1 MKYFSKHPSKIFRRS
16 YYQFDPREVSHIVG
30 VPGLPNHLPEAE
42 PILPGHTLIRPSL
55 GMLKSAIKFPH
66 QELEDGAGVYGNI
79 DNLGIRYDAKNERVL
94 NTGFRRSTS
103 DYIMI
108 LPTKSE
114 RSQPRFQIASTVL
127 DVDRQ
132 DFQNKLLTAI
142 HKLNIPFNK
151 GNFKIYIASV
161 NPDEVS
167 INSPV
172 ESVTNK
178 VLTNNKYKDRYWGHI
193 GHNEVYDER
202 PKRFVPVHSKY
213 LYNIREGSN
222 YLTTKEILRK
232 YQGLENHST
241 DSSEEITT
249 TTVRP
254 VIKDDKKSDKMKWFL
269 SSKNSFDHI
278 TVNKNAPDHSEFIPG
293 DTKEKLRQW
302 WFFSQQDY
310 KTFSEER

>member
-1 MKYFSKHPSKIFRRS
+1 MEYRMEIPKLWLVIFIIGCCSGVSLRSQLDHIAKTRAESQGIYNDKILSRRR

-30 VPGLPNHLPEAE
+30 VPSLPNHLPEAE

-103 DYIMI
+103 DYIM
-108 LPTKSE
+108 
-114 RSQPRFQIASTVL
+114 
-127 DVDRQ
+127 
-132 DFQNKLLTAI
+132 
-142 HKLNIPFNK
+142 
-151 GNFKIYIASV
+151 
-161 NPDEVS
+161 
-167 INSPV
+167 
-172 ESVTNK
+172 
-178 VLTNNKYKDRYWGHI
+178 
-193 GHNEVYDER
+193 
-202 PKRFVPVHSKY
+202 Y
-213 LYNIREGSN
+213 LYNIREGIN
-222 YLTTKEILRK
+222 YLDTKEILRNHK
-232 YQGLENHST
+232 LESLST

-249 TTVRP
+249 TTTVRT
-254 VIKDDKKSDKMKWFL
+254 VTKDDEKSDKMKWFL
-269 SSKNSFDHI
+269 NSKNSFDHI

-310 KTFSEER
+310 KTFSEEK